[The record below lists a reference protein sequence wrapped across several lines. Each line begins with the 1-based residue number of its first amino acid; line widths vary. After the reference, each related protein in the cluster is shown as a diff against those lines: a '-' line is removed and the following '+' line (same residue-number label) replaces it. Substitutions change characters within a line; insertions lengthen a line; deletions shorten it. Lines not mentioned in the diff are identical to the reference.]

1 MPAQA
6 KKSWLSDARRRRARR
21 REEQPFWQR
30 TFSSRRR
37 SCTSP
42 ARSSSS
48 RPRSSRKS
56 PWRKPAPRRKRS
68 RGSTPGRPWTTCA
81 ARPSSSARN
90 GRTRKSALLA
100 QAQAEAEKI
109 RKDAEKVAFDEVK
122 RKNNQAQKIRQDA
135 EDQAQVILAEA
146 RQKAAELETDIKQR
160 VTQTEREAYERGYAE
175 GHAKGYE
182 EGRAEV
188 QRLVESLHSI
198 ITKAIEKR
206 NEIIEEAETQIINL
220 VLLIVKK
227 VIKVIS
233 ENQKNVVI
241 NNVVQ
246 ALRKLKSR
254 GDVVIRVN
262 LADLELTSEHVKDFM
277 KMVEN
282 VKSIT
287 VLEDSSVDR
296 GGCIIETDFGQIDA
310 RISSQL
316 HEIEERILELMPIRS
331 KGE

>member
-1 MPAQA
+1 MA
-6 KKSWLSDARRRRARR
+6 KNVFRPTDIMYSARKVFIEPPKIVAEEPEEAAEVVEEAGGSYTGPTVEDLKREADQFR
-21 REEQPFWQR
+21 REWEDE
-30 TFSSRRR
+30 
-37 SCTSP
+37 
-42 ARSSSS
+42 
-48 RPRSSRKS
+48 K
-56 PWRKPAPRRKRS
+56 KR
-68 RGSTPGRPWTTCA
+68 
-81 ARPSSSARN
+81 
-90 GRTRKSALLA
+90 LLL

-135 EDQAQVILAEA
+135 EDQGQVILQEA
-146 RQKAAELETDIKQR
+146 RQKAAALEEDIKQR
-160 VTQTEREAYERGYAE
+160 VNQTEREAYERGFQE
-175 GHAKGYE
+175 GHGKGYD
-182 EGRAEV
+182 EGKAEV
-188 QRLVESLHSI
+188 QRLVESLHGI
-198 ITKAIEKR
+198 ITKAIDKR
-206 NEIIEEAETQIINL
+206 NEIIQEAETQIINL

-287 VLEDSSVDR
+287 VLEDTSVDR

-331 KGE
+331 KGGE

>member
-1 MPAQA
+1 MAKNVFKPQEIMYLSRKVFIEPPRIVAEEPAEEVEA
-6 KKSWLSDARRRRARR
+6 VEEEKEYTGPTVEDLR
-21 REEQPFWQR
+21 REAEEFRRGWEQEKQ
-30 TFSSRRR
+30 
-37 SCTSP
+37 
-42 ARSSSS
+42 
-48 RPRSSRKS
+48 KLLE
-56 PWRKPAPRRKRS
+56 K
-68 RGSTPGRPWTTCA
+68 
-81 ARPSSSARN
+81 
-90 GRTRKSALLA
+90 AL
-100 QAQAEAEKI
+100 AEGERI
-109 RKDAEKVAFDEVK
+109 RKEAEKVAFDEVK

-135 EDQAQVILAEA
+135 EDDAQKLLADA
-146 RQKAAELETDIKQR
+146 REKAAALESDIKQR
-160 VTQTEREAYERGYAE
+160 VAQTEREAYERGYTE
-175 GHAKGYE
+175 GHQKGYE
-182 EGRAEV
+182 EGKAEV
-188 QRLVESLHSI
+188 GRLIERLHTI

-206 NEIIEEAETQIINL
+206 NEIIEESETQIINL
-220 VLLIVKK
+220 VLMIVKK

-296 GGCIIETDFGQIDA
+296 GGCVIETDFGQIDA
-310 RISSQL
+310 RVSSQL
-316 HEIEERILELMPIRS
+316 HEIEEKILELMPIRS

>member
-1 MPAQA
+1 LAKNVFKPQEIMYLSRKIFIEPPKIVPEEPVEEAAPVETERGEYTGPTVDELRKDADKFRAEWEAEKARMIAEAQA
-6 KKSWLSDARRRRARR
+6 
-21 REEQPFWQR
+21 
-30 TFSSRRR
+30 
-37 SCTSP
+37 
-42 ARSSSS
+42 
-48 RPRSSRKS
+48 
-56 PWRKPAPRRKRS
+56 
-68 RGSTPGRPWTTCA
+68 G
-81 ARPSSSARN
+81 
-90 GRTRKSALLA
+90 
-100 QAQAEAEKI
+100 AEKI

-135 EDQAQVILAEA
+135 DDQAQAILADA
-146 RQKAAELETDIKQR
+146 RQKAAELEADIKGR
-160 VTQTEREAYERGYAE
+160 VAQTEREAYEK
-175 GHAKGYE
+175 GHADGHEKGFE
-182 EGRAEV
+182 EGKAEV
-188 QRLVESLHSI
+188 ERLVESLHTI

>member
-1 MPAQA
+1 VA
-6 KKSWLSDARRRRARR
+6 KNVFKPTDIMYISRKVFIEPPKIVAEEPVVEEAETVEESGVYTGPSVEDLR
-21 REEQPFWQR
+21 READQF
-30 TFSSRRR
+30 
-37 SCTSP
+37 
-42 ARSSSS
+42 
-48 RPRSSRKS
+48 RKE
-56 PWRKPAPRRKRS
+56 WEAEKDRM
-68 RGSTPGRPWTTCA
+68 
-81 ARPSSSARN
+81 
-90 GRTRKSALLA
+90 LA
-100 QAQAEAEKI
+100 MAQAEAEKI

-135 EDQAQVILAEA
+135 EDQAQLILAEA
-146 RQKAAELETDIKQR
+146 RQKAADLENDIKGR
-160 VTQTEREAYERGYAE
+160 VTQTEREADARGYAE
-175 GHAKGYE
+175 GHARGYE

-188 QRLVESLHSI
+188 QRLVESLHGI
-198 ITKAIEKR
+198 ITRAIEKR
-206 NEIIEEAETQIINL
+206 NEIIQEAETQIINL

>member
-1 MPAQA
+1 MA
-6 KKSWLSDARRRRARR
+6 KNVFKPQEIMYLSRKIFIEPPKIVAEEPVEEAAPVETERGGEYTGPTVDDLR
-21 REEQPFWQR
+21 READKFRAEWEAEK
-30 TFSSRRR
+30 
-37 SCTSP
+37 
-42 ARSSSS
+42 ARMI
-48 RPRSSRKS
+48 
-56 PWRKPAPRRKRS
+56 AE
-68 RGSTPGRPWTTCA
+68 
-81 ARPSSSARN
+81 
-90 GRTRKSALLA
+90 
-100 QAQAEAEKI
+100 AQAEAENIK
-109 RKDAEKVAFDEVK
+109 KDAEKVAFDEVK

-135 EDQAQVILAEA
+135 DDQAQAILADA
-146 RQKAAELETDIKQR
+146 RQKAAELEADIKGR
-160 VTQTEREAYERGYAE
+160 VAQTEREAYEK
-175 GHAKGYE
+175 GHADGHEKGFE
-182 EGRAEV
+182 EGKAEV
-188 QRLVESLHSI
+188 ERLVESLHTI

>member
-1 MPAQA
+1 MA
-6 KKSWLSDARRRRARR
+6 KNVFKPQEIMYL
-21 REEQPFWQR
+21 
-30 TFSSRRR
+30 
-37 SCTSP
+37 
-42 ARSSSS
+42 
-48 RPRSSRKS
+48 SRKIFIEPPKIEAEEPEEIAVEEEEKQYTGPS
-56 PWRKPAPRRKRS
+56 VEDLKREAEQFRAEWEAEKS
-68 RGSTPGRPWTTCA
+68 RMMEQ
-81 ARPSSSARN
+81 AR
-90 GRTRKSALLA
+90 
-100 QAQAEAEKI
+100 AEAEQI
-109 RKDAEKVAFDEVK
+109 RKDAERVAFDEVK

-135 EDQAQVILAEA
+135 EDEAQKILAEA
-146 RQKAAELETDIKQR
+146 RAKAAELESDIKQR
-160 VTQTEREAYERGYAE
+160 VAQTEREAYERGYTE
-175 GHAKGYE
+175 GHQKGYE
-182 EGRAEV
+182 EGKEEV
-188 QRLVESLHSI
+188 ARLIERLHTI
-198 ITKAIEKR
+198 LTKAIDKR
-206 NEIIEEAETQIINL
+206 NEIIEESETQIINL

-282 VKSIT
+282 VKSVT
-287 VLEDSSVDR
+287 VLEDSSVDK

-310 RISSQL
+310 RVSSQL
-316 HEIEERILELMPIRS
+316 HEIEEKILELMPIRS